1 MIYDP
6 YYKRYVRIKGI
17 FFFSMAIVIVSN
29 DILITFIL
37 WEVIGLTSSLLI
49 SFWYSRIATGRASLK
64 ALIINKIGDI
74 GFINLW
80 ALNWFF

>member
-1 MIYDP
+1 MLFDP
-6 YYKRYVRIKGI
+6 YYKRYVRIKSI
-17 FFFSMAIVIVSN
+17 FFLSMGIVILSN

-37 WEVIGLTSSLLI
+37 WEVIGISSSLLI
-49 SFWYSRIATGRASLK
+49 SFWYSRITTGRASLK

-80 ALNWFF
+80 ALN